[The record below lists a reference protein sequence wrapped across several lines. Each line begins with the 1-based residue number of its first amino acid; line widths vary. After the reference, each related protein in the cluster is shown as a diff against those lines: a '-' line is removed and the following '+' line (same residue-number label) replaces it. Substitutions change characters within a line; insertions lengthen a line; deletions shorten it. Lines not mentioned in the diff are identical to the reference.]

1 MICATEKS
9 EMVMSWI
16 PSNTDAI
23 YGLYFNFLYSMN
35 IIYFDI
41 VQMRFHT
48 FRSQQEKSE

>member
-1 MICATEKS
+1 
-9 EMVMSWI
+9 MVMSWI

-23 YGLYFNFLYSMN
+23 YGLYFNFLSSMN

-48 FRSQQEKSE
+48 FKSQQETLG